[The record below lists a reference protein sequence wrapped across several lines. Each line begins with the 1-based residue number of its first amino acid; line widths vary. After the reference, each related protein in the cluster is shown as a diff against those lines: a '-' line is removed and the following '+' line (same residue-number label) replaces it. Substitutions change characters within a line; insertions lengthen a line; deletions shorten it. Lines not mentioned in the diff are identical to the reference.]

1 MHECIL
7 SINYLKSIHVYRV
20 QSKSPFIR
28 ETMEGS
34 KQKLQIQ
41 IAQVRIPALLL
52 TSCVSLDNL
61 LYLSVTQFPHLGL
74 KDLFKD

>member
-1 MHECIL
+1 MCIEYKAKVL
-7 SINYLKSIHVYRV
+7 
-20 QSKSPFIR
+20 FIR

-41 IAQVRIPALLL
+41 IAQVRIPALLF

-61 LYLSVTQFPHLGL
+61 FNLPVTQFPHLGL
-74 KDLFKD
+74 KGLFKD